1 MEKKDTKI
9 ERRFYELPVKI
20 ETRDGNTESRTV
32 VGSAAVF
39 DKWSNPMGGWFREKI
54 DRHAFDNVLD
64 QDTVALFNHDT
75 NLILARNSAKTL
87 KLSVDDKVLRYEFEA
102 PNTTAGNDLL
112 ENIRN
117 GNISS
122 SSFAFTVKTEQWSK
136 SDSPDLEEDRTIIEV
151 DQLIDVSPV
160 VFPAYPDTSVAKRSF
175 DAFQKENNPKSSD
188 LELRKAKLSLSKHSI

>member
-32 VGSAAVF
+32 VGYAAVF
-39 DKWSNPMGGWFREKI
+39 DKWSNSMGDWFREKI

-64 QDTVALFNHDT
+64 QDTVALFNHDA
-75 NLILARNSAKTL
+75 NLVLARNSANTL
-87 KLSVDDKVLRYEFEA
+87 KLSVDDTGLRYEFEA

-117 GNISS
+117 GNVSH
-122 SSFAFTVKTEQWSK
+122 SSFAFSVKTEQWGK
-136 SDSPDLEEDRTIIEV
+136 SESPDVEEDRTIVEV

-175 DAFQKENNPKSSD
+175 DEYQKKNKSKSSD
-188 LELRKAKLSLSKHSI
+188 LEIRKAKLSLSKHSL